1 VSDDEMKPEAWRLLQ
16 VVREADSPSDLDMRR
31 VRRAIA
37 ASAGAALAAPVA
49 RAASAATSKG
59 LAAAAAGK
67 GGALMVAA
75 KGLAAIAVLASLG
88 AGTVWWSHHKSREST
103 APARIPARSP
113 ESSPGAR
120 EPVVALGET
129 AAPSTLLEELTLL
142 QRAQRALAGGAPRE
156 ALTLAGEHATRYP
169 RSQLARER
177 DAVRVF
183 AECALGQR
191 ANARAL
197 AIEILKSAP
206 RSPLRTSLEQSCAA
220 PLRER

>member
-1 VSDDEMKPEAWRLLQ
+1 MSDDDMKPEAWRLLQ
-16 VVREADSPSDLDMRR
+16 VVREVDSPSDLDMRR

-37 ASAGAALAAPVA
+37 ASAGAALVAPVA
-49 RAASAATSKG
+49 KAASAATSKG
-59 LAAAAAGK
+59 LAAATAGK
-67 GGALMVAA
+67 GAALMAAA
-75 KGLAAIAVLASLG
+75 KGVAAIAVLASLG
-88 AGTVWWSHHKSREST
+88 AGTVWWSHQRSRES
-103 APARIPARSP
+103 AARAAVSPASAS
-113 ESSPGAR
+113 GAR
-120 EPVVALGET
+120 ALVATPGET

-142 QRAQRALAGGAPRE
+142 QRAQRALAGGAPLR
-156 ALTLAGEHATRYP
+156 ALALAGEHATRYP
-169 RSQLARER
+169 RSQLALPR

-220 PLRER
+220 PLPER